1 MPDESNLEIGHMNT
15 MNEKKKSGIF
25 FSAVFLAMAVSMVCL
40 GCSSSAD
47 NNYYTSGQTSRSF
60 TDSAFDYEQLKI
72 EKTFHVVNEEY
83 PSCSLM
89 IDFLS
94 ENKMMIRGK
103 EYRYRIEVGRI
114 VILDPDDHESMIS
127 YLEVVSDNAD
137 SSEYIAVEHMF
148 PSRHAA
154 EKSGLWIGT
163 LPSSMPFAFKAKWYR
178 TSAIVG
184 HSPTDMVMAN
194 TETGNFL
201 YVANSAGNSVSV
213 IQTPEN
219 KVVGTIPVNI
229 DPYRLAVLQDGSH
242 VYVTNSWD
250 NTVSVIRTSDNTVVK
265 TIRVGRVPN
274 GIAVSADGAYVL
286 VANTNDASISVIETT
301 NHTLVGTMPM
311 GPKALS
317 YIEVFF
323 SVPPD
328 GRKYTVLAVENECGA
343 LVQEPDMSSPICQ
356 ANPVSGEC
364 PTKCP
369 SSMGRIEMAFS
380 SVVPNAEGFWK
391 SEFLNSKFKTRTY
404 TLLLV
409 ENFAGQEGFDLD
421 SDDNGIF
428 DYQEVSG
435 MEPPWDRI
443 VDEVGVLD
451 PVSQG
456 GLYTNVVLP
465 IVFREGISEYV
476 PGGYSRIPNGEDTDS
491 EDDWVANNLFS
502 CWLSPVYDDPAVIHL
517 SDIPLSG
524 RAFNSPGEPNVW
536 NSSSEPLSNPPEHPV
551 INEFMINRQGYT
563 PLGLVAPKT
572 LSQDEE
578 SYFYVSTEENALLK
592 IRLSDYTIVEK
603 VPSGDGRIDMALLP
617 NGDLYTA
624 GRLGSSVSV
633 IRNGSVL
640 TEITIGLGIK
650 DIASSSDGSFVFVTN
665 SVADNVAVIRTSDQT
680 VIDFISNGTD
690 TVGIAVPPEG
700 NFLYISNEDENRVSV
715 VTYTDA
721 YGCE

>member
-1 MPDESNLEIGHMNT
+1 MPDESNVEIGHMNT

-25 FSAVFLAMAVSMVCL
+25 FSAVFLVMAVSMVCL

-114 VILDPDDHESMIS
+114 VILDPDDHESMMS

-137 SSEYIAVEHMF
+137 SSDYIAVDHMF
-148 PSRHAA
+148 PSRQAA
-154 EKSGLWIGT
+154 EKSGLWIGA

-178 TSAIVG
+178 TSATVG
-184 HSPTDMVMAN
+184 GSPTDMVMAG
-194 TETGNFL
+194 TATGDYL

-229 DPYRLAVLQDGSH
+229 DPYRLAVSQDGSH

-286 VANTNDASISVIETT
+286 VANTNDASISIIETT
-301 NHTLVGTMPM
+301 NHTLVGTIPM

-328 GRKYTVLAVENECGA
+328 GRQYAVLAVENDCGA
-343 LVQEPDMSSPICQ
+343 LVKEPDMSSPICQ

-380 SVVPNAEGFWK
+380 SVVPNAEGFWR

-421 SDDNGIF
+421 RDDNGIF

-456 GLYTNVVLP
+456 GLYTNVMLP

-491 EDDWVANNLFS
+491 EDDWVANNVFS
-502 CWLSPVYDDPAVIHL
+502 CWLSPMYDDSGIIHL
-517 SDIPLSG
+517 SDIPQPG
-524 RAFNSPGEPNVW
+524 RAFHSPGESNVW
-536 NSSSEPLSNPPEHPV
+536 NGETVSEPSLSDHPV
-551 INEFMINRQGYT
+551 INEFMINRLGYT
-563 PLGLVAPKT
+563 PLGLTAPKT
-572 LSQDEE
+572 LSPNEE
-578 SYFYVSTEENALLK
+578 SCFYVSTEENTLLK

-603 VPSGDGRIDMALLP
+603 IPVGDGRIDMALLP
-617 NGDLYTA
+617 DGDLYIA
-624 GRLGSSVSV
+624 NSLRNSVAIV
-633 IRNGSVL
+633 RNGMVL
-640 TEITIGLGIK
+640 KNINIGFGMM
-650 DIASSSDGSFVFVTN
+650 DIASSSDGRYVFITN
-665 SVADNVAVIRTSDQT
+665 STADNVAVIRTSDQT
-680 VIDFISNGTD
+680 IIDIMSLGKD
-690 TVGIAVPPEG
+690 TVGITTPMQG
-700 NFLYISNEDENRVSV
+700 NFFYITHEDINRVSV
-715 VTYTDA
+715 FTYTDGL
-721 YGCE
+721 GCE